1 MNVSNLNEMVGGW
14 FVGNFSPSV
23 LTSDEFEVAIKKYA
37 AGDSEPKHVHKV
49 ATEITVIVSGR
60 VRMFGTEFSEG
71 AIITLAPGDATAF
84 LAIEDTITVVV
95 KSPSVSGD
103 KYLC

>member
-23 LTSDEFEVAIKKYA
+23 LTSDEFEVAVKKYA
-37 AGDSEPKHVHKV
+37 AGESEPKHVHKV

-60 VRMFGTEFSEG
+60 VRMFDRVFSEG
-71 AIITLAPGDATAF
+71 EIITLAPGDATAF

-95 KSPSVSGD
+95 KSPSVAGD